1 MANQEAPS
9 VLILFYSFS
18 NQTRRMVHVAEEV
31 LRAEGLSFHEER
43 IRPRHP
49 LPFPV
54 NSISNTFVLMIK
66 TFFRWRV
73 PIEPLS
79 QRALTGD
86 FDLVI
91 LAGPTW
97 SYNPSGPVLSLL
109 DLYGPKLFRTRRV
122 LPLISCRSYWK
133 SHYRYLRGR
142 IQSVGGTV
150 LPPIVLRHPL
160 KEPWKTLGVFLTI
173 AGRNPKRIPLLREHY
188 VQYGHT
194 REQLEELRADLEEVL
209 RGIHGKA

>member
-1 MANQEAPS
+1 MENQEAPS

-31 LRAEGLSFHEER
+31 LRAEGLTFHEER

-54 NSISNTFVLMIK
+54 NSVLNTFVLMIK

-97 SYNPSGPVLSLL
+97 SYNPSGPILSLL

-133 SHYRYLRGR
+133 SHYRYLKGR
-142 IQSVGGTV
+142 IQSVGGRV

-160 KEPWKTLGVFLTI
+160 KEP
-173 AGRNPKRIPLLREHY
+173 
-188 VQYGHT
+188 
-194 REQLEELRADLEEVL
+194 
-209 RGIHGKA
+209 